1 MRKLLLPLL
10 GFIPLLSY
18 AGGFQVNLQGTKQT
32 GMGHLG
38 SSFYLGASST
48 YFNPAMMGMDKA
60 KISFEAGINLIESNV
75 QMRNLS
81 TGALSETDNPTGTPF
96 YFYGTYKI
104 NDKFS
109 AGLGIYTPFGSSVDW
124 GEDWE
129 GNQLVQDISLTAI
142 FIQPTISYMVND
154 KLRVGGGVNIVL
166 GSVEL
171 NRDIGGPI
179 GNDNTVNLQGST
191 TAFGFTGGLHY
202 QANDALSIGLTY
214 KSQVDVEL
222 TGGDADFDVNPA
234 LAAQGIEDT
243 EFDATL
249 PLPSMTTIGIGY
261 KVNEKLLVSAEAS
274 FVGWEAYES
283 LDFDFKDNSAALED
297 SENPRN
303 YENSYIIR
311 VGGQYSCNDNFD
323 FRLGAYY
330 DQSPVQD
337 DFFSPETPNSDNI
350 GLTTGLTAN
359 VTDNFK
365 VDFSFLYIIGQ
376 ERESYYPVGED
387 GNDRFGG
394 KYASRSVIT
403 GIGLNYN
410 F

>member
-10 GFIPLLSY
+10 GFIPLLTF

-48 YFNPAMMGMDKA
+48 YFNPAMMGMDSA
-60 KISFEAGINLIESNV
+60 KMSFEAGINFIESSV
-75 QMRNLS
+75 KYRNLN
-81 TGALSETDNPTGTPF
+81 TGSLEETDNPTGTPF
-96 YFYGTYKI
+96 YFYATYKI
-104 NDKFS
+104 NEKIS
-109 AGLGIYTPFGSSVDW
+109 AGLGIFTPFGSSVDW
-124 GEDWE
+124 GEDWS
-129 GNQLVQDISLTAI
+129 GNQLIQDIRLTAI
-142 FIQPTISYMVND
+142 NIQPTISYMVND
-154 KLRVGGGVNIVL
+154 KLRVGGGLNIVL

-171 NRDIGGPI
+171 NRNIGGPV
-179 GNDNTVNLQGST
+179 GNDNTVTLEGNT
-191 TAFGFTGGLHY
+191 TAIGFNGGVHY
-202 QANDALSIGLTY
+202 QANEKLSVGLTY
-214 KSQVDVEL
+214 KSQIDVEL
-222 TGGDADFDVNPA
+222 EGGDADFNVSPV

-249 PLPSMTTIGIGY
+249 PLPAMTTIGIAY
-261 KVNEKLLVSAEAS
+261 KANEKLLVSAEAS
-274 FVGWEAYES
+274 FVGWDAYKS

-311 VGGQYSCNDNFD
+311 LGAQYTCGDFD
-323 FRLGAYY
+323 FRLGGYY

-337 DFFSPETPNSDNI
+337 DYFSPETPNSDNI
-350 GLTTGLTAN
+350 GLTTGLTAR
-359 VTDNFK
+359 VTERFQF
-365 VDFSFLYIIGQ
+365 DFSFLYIIGQ
-376 ERESYYPVGED
+376 ERESYYPVGND
-387 GNDRFGG
+387 GQFGG

-403 GIGLNYN
+403 GVGFNYN